1 MTREQYTADVE
12 ERAQTMLEAG
22 YHVEI
27 NEAMP
32 WVAIT
37 CQGYADFFMQGD
49 DAATFLDGVPED
61 ISPEAWAL
69 VTCAWVM
76 DPTV

>member
-1 MTREQYTADVE
+1 MTREQYAADVE
-12 ERAQTMLEAG
+12 ERAQAMLDAG

-27 NEAMP
+27 NEVMP

-37 CQGYADFFMQGD
+37 RPGYANFFMQGD
-49 DAATFLDGVPED
+49 DADTFLDEVPED
-61 ISPEAWAL
+61 ISPETWAL

-76 DPTV
+76 EPTT